1 MRKRR
6 YTGIVEIGGDPY
18 TFISPIPYTQ
28 IALISLF
35 SIIFS
40 GH

>member
-1 MRKRR
+1 MRKRG
-6 YTGIVEIGGDPY
+6 YKGIVEIGAPY
-18 TFISPIPYTQ
+18 TFIHPKPLYP